1 MLEGVGPRNRT
12 NEPAN
17 SPSRLR
23 RNTGTACD
31 LGIVG
36 LQAIPVECG
45 RCHLAAKEEEPRA
58 QAGGKNEASQNAAD
72 AVV

>member
-1 MLEGVGPRNRT
+1 
-12 NEPAN
+12 
-17 SPSRLR
+17 
-23 RNTGTACD
+23 
-31 LGIVG
+31 VG